1 MAQQARAV
9 RTRRTIL
16 EAAAAVFDELGYEG
30 ASTTEILARSGLTR
44 GALYFHFPS
53 KEAIADAVV
62 DAQSEALVPPANKVK
77 LQATIDLTM
86 AFAERLRSDVVL
98 RAAVRLSVEQASYKT
113 PTATAYRGPADV
125 IFGLLT
131 HAQERGELLATVDP
145 EEVTQLIVGAFTG
158 IQLLSQVYEER
169 RDLPRRVA
177 VLWKYLL
184 PSLAIPG
191 LLPHLV
197 ADAERAPVAL
207 ALLQAANAPAY
218 ETVDDPGQDD
228 TEELVVAQGGDDTQE
243 MVRAQAAAD
252 ALPVLPQGAHPAP
265 GVRRAGGAGSGGTGS
280 AVPVGRRRGV
290 RKDSGELAPSLH
302 NG

>member
-62 DAQSEALVPPANKVK
+62 DAQSEALVPPRNKVR

-86 AFAERLRSDVVL
+86 GFAQRLRTDVVL
-98 RAAVRLSVEQASYKT
+98 RAAVRLSMEQATYKT
-113 PTATAYRGPADV
+113 PTAAAYRGPADV
-125 IFGLLT
+125 ILGLLT
-131 HAQERGELLATVDP
+131 QAQESGELLPTVDP
-145 EEVTQLIVGAFTG
+145 GEVTQLIVGSFTG
-158 IQLLSQVYEER
+158 IQLLSQVYEDR
-169 RDLPRRVA
+169 RDLPGRIA
-177 VLWKYLL
+177 ALWKYLL

-197 ADAERAPVAL
+197 ADPERGAAAL
-207 ALLQAANAPAY
+207 AEAQAA
-218 ETVDDPGQDD
+218 
-228 TEELVVAQGGDDTQE
+228 VA
-243 MVRAQAAAD
+243 AQAAAAGGEDPGAD
-252 ALPVLPQGAHPAP
+252 ADTDDRERDGGGGRAAGPAQGAA
-265 GVRRAGGAGSGGTGS
+265 GARRVVRQAAT
-280 AVPVGRRRGV
+280 
-290 RKDSGELAPSLH
+290 DLAPTAQP
-302 NG
+302 G

>member
-62 DAQSEALVPPANKVK
+62 DAQSEALVPPPNKVK

-86 AFAERLRSDVVL
+86 AFAQRLRTDVVL

-113 PTATAYRGPADV
+113 PTASAYRGPADV
-125 IFGLLT
+125 ILGLLT
-131 HAQERGELLATVDP
+131 QAQAHGELLAPVDP

-169 RDLPRRVA
+169 RDLPRRIA
-177 VLWKYLL
+177 ALWKYLL

-197 ADAERAPVAL
+197 ADADRGPVAL
-207 ALLQAANAPAY
+207 AMVQEATTAASAGEDDADAETDGGGDHTGAPAAQAGASGV
-218 ETVDDPGQDD
+218 TAGARK
-228 TEELVVAQGGDDTQE
+228 VV
-243 MVRAQAAAD
+243 RQAAAD
-252 ALPVLPQGAHPAP
+252 LAQT
-265 GVRRAGGAGSGGTGS
+265 VRQT
-280 AVPVGRRRGV
+280 
-290 RKDSGELAPSLH
+290 
-302 NG
+302 

>member
-16 EAAAAVFDELGYEG
+16 EAAAAVFDEFGYEG

-62 DAQSEALVPPANKVK
+62 DAQNEALVPPPNKVK

-86 AFAERLRSDVVL
+86 AFAQRLRTDAVL

-113 PTATAYRGPADV
+113 PTAAAYRGPADV

-131 HAQERGELLATVDP
+131 QAQSRGELLPTVDP
-145 EEVTQLIVGAFTG
+145 EEITQLIVGAFTG
-158 IQLLSQVYEER
+158 IQILSQVREGR

-177 VLWKYLL
+177 VLWKYIL

-191 LLPHLV
+191 LLPHLI

-207 ALLQAANAPAY
+207 ELVEAAAAALLAGEGEADA
-218 ETVDDPGQDD
+218 
-228 TEELVVAQGGDDTQE
+228 EEEDGGDLGDGPGGASADAQE
-243 MVRAQAAAD
+243 AAAD
-252 ALPVLPQGAHPAP
+252 GSPAGARHVVRPVAA
-265 GVRRAGGAGSGGTGS
+265 
-280 AVPVGRRRGV
+280 
-290 RKDSGELAPSLH
+290 DLAPIVRQ
-302 NG
+302 N